1 MAKELTVREMAS
13 MGGLARA
20 KARNKAKLQAWRKL
34 GERTAL
40 LDSGPL
46 ARMVAMLHR
55 WNGQK
60 ECGRVYGRSVRT
72 VGRPVA

>member
-1 MAKELTVREMAS
+1 MTAAELALMDEAV
-13 MGGLARA
+13 RA

-46 ARMVAMLHR
+46 ARIVAMLHR